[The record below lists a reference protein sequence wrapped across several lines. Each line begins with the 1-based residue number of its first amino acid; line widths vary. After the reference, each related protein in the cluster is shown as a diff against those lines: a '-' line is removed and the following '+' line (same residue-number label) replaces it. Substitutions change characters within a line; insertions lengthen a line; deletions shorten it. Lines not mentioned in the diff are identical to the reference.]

1 MNEIFIIGKVAS
13 KVEYK
18 FIVNNKKQYAK
29 AEFEIEKN
37 KEVFKVVAYN
47 NIADYCYRKLKTNT
61 QVFIYGKIETG
72 MRINIKSME
81 IIFRTFSKI
90 NI

>member
-18 FIVNNKKQYAK
+18 FIVNSKKYFSK
-29 AEFEIEKN
+29 AEIEIERN
-37 KEVFKVVAYN
+37 KETFKVIGYN
-47 NIADYCYRKLKTNT
+47 NIADYCYRKLKIND

-72 MRINIKSME
+72 MRINVKSIE
-81 IIFRTFSKI
+81 II
-90 NI
+90 